1 MVDLVYD
8 TNNTNTI
15 TNPDPD
21 CMTEDDL
28 DFCRGNLSDSK
39 LPDVNFP
46 DKEWG
51 YIVTEDNSFS
61 FIGPDRPYPN
71 IKCAQDYIELAHM
84 IGNTGLSNYRLARV
98 PIPSDLKIDAWE
110 HHLQSNPDT
119 RLIHYLKFGFL
130 SIKHHCN
137 LVTSEVKNHFSA
149 VSHKQTVQEYL
160 DKEFLAGAILGPF
173 NIDPA
178 HGIHSSPS

>member
-1 MVDLVYD
+1 MPLNVIKVHVNIMVHFGHTVKSDNLAPSDKLQPNVAYENFCKDVYCWENYNVDYTEYMQDVIDKLILINDMDRVNNHSDTALVDLVYD

-71 IKCAQDYIELAHM
+71 IKCAQDYI
-84 IGNTGLSNYRLARV
+84 N
-98 PIPSDLKIDAWE
+98 W
-110 HHLQSNPDT
+110 
-119 RLIHYLKFGFL
+119 
-130 SIKHHCN
+130 SI
-137 LVTSEVKNHFSA
+137 
-149 VSHKQTVQEYL
+149 
-160 DKEFLAGAILGPF
+160 
-173 NIDPA
+173 
-178 HGIHSSPS
+178 